1 MICRMPLHLN
11 MTVDGVVVTVCE
23 VVGVGLVDLEVM
35 ILELY
40 SSSASCFCLELG
52 GVKGWTSGE
61 VVSIV
66 AITSSF

>member
-1 MICRMPLHLN
+1 MPLRFN
-11 MTVDGVVVTVCE
+11 MTVDGAIVTGCE
-23 VVGVGLVDLEVM
+23 VMGVGLVDLEVM